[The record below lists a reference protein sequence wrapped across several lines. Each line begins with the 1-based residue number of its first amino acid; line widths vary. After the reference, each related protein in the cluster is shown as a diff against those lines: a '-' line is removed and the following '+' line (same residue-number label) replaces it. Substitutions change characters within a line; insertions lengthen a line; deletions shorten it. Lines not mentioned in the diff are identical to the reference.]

1 MKKWSCL
8 KGFNFRDPIKKNF
21 LGSIFTFL
29 TEPSF
34 LLLMNLVRDNK
45 SGEEID
51 LNEREMSSMLEKSV
65 EMNIF
70 PRIFF
75 SENLSK
81 WKRDELNVAQKFFI
95 VGKSLKMKQRWA
107 EYFSEIF
114 QSWKISFSEI
124 LLKWNTVSR
133 PCHRR
138 AGWDSCWRKQK
149 PTWFLKWKWS
159 DEQAKPHLIFGKKHN
174 WEWKWWSDEQL
185 LKAVFASD
193 FWRKNWKWK

>member
-70 PRIFF
+70 LRIFF

-114 QSWKISFSEI
+114 QKISQNEREMSWIFLRNFSENFS
-124 LLKWNTVSR
+124 KWNIVLKFV
-133 PCHRR
+133 
-138 AGWDSCWRKQK
+138 RKSLEMK
-149 PTWFLKWKWS
+149 YRFPTM
-159 DEQAKPHLIFGKKHN
+159 P
-174 WEWKWWSDEQL
+174 
-185 LKAVFASD
+185 
-193 FWRKNWKWK
+193 